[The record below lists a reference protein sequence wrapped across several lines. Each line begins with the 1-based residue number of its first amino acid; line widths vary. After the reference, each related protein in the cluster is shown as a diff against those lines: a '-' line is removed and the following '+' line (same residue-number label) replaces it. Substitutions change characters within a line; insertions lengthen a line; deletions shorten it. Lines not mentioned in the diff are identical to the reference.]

1 MNACKNDILTW
12 PWIELTCAYDMV
24 SRFHYILTPLPPSLL
39 GYTCD
44 HCVELTSGSLREG
57 DFNLVGGWGA
67 LLALQKLRELGE
79 IQ

>member
-1 MNACKNDILTW
+1 MLQSPLFHLHNMRNA
-12 PWIELTCAYDMV
+12 
-24 SRFHYILTPLPPSLL
+24 HLP
-39 GYTCD
+39 
-44 HCVELTSGSLREG
+44 EG